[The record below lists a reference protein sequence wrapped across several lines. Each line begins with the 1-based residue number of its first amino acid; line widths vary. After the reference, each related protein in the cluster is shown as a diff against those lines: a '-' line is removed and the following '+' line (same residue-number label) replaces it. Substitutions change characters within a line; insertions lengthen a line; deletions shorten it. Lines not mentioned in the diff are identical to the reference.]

1 MADKKPK
8 IAVVGCGYWGRNLV
22 RNFYELGHLEIVCD
36 TEQSTLDE
44 MIKDFPG
51 VNTIK
56 DVDLILRDPD
66 IQGIVIAT
74 PAVTHYQLAKK
85 AITLGKDVFVEKPI
99 ALNLEEAHQLVK
111 LAEEKDR
118 VLMVGHILLYH
129 SAVKRLK
136 KLIDDGELGRIRY
149 IYSNRLNM
157 GKIRTE
163 ENILWSFA
171 PHDISVILWLLKEIP
186 REVNCRGE
194 SYLNQGVA
202 DTTLSYFLFKSGVS
216 AHIHVSWLHP
226 FKEQK
231 LVVVGDKKMAV
242 FDDAS
247 PKEKLRLYAHSVN
260 WVDRKPIAQKAEAV
274 IVPIEDKEPLKEE
287 CQHFLECILD
297 RKSPLTDGKQGLDV
311 LKILNACQ
319 QSLENGGISIRIGG
333 ERENTAQ
340 GKFFIHPSVILENNV
355 HIGEGTKI
363 WHYSHILPNSSVGKN
378 CNIGRNV
385 VIGPDV
391 SIGNGCK
398 VQNNVSV
405 FKGVTLE
412 DYVFCGP
419 SMVFT
424 NVFNPRSEIRRMNE
438 LRPTLVRKGAT
449 LGANCTIVCGV
460 TIGQYAFVGA
470 GAVVTKDV
478 PDYALVLGSPA
489 KIAGWI
495 CECGVKLSWNR
506 EGALCH
512 CGKQYHR
519 ERSKVRRFEGTSA
532 EEKHS

>member
-1 MADKKPK
+1 MTDKKPK

-22 RNFYELGHLEIVCD
+22 RNFYELGHLETICD

-44 MIKDFPG
+44 ITKSFPG
-51 VNTIK
+51 VKATK
-56 DVDLILRDPD
+56 DFDLLMANPEID
-66 IQGIVIAT
+66 GIVIAT

-99 ALNLEEAHQLVK
+99 ALNLNEAYELLE
-111 LAEEKDR
+111 LAEEKNR

-129 SAVKRLK
+129 PGVTRLK

-171 PHDISVILWLLKEIP
+171 PHDISVILWLLNEIP
-186 REVNCRGE
+186 GEVNCRGE

-202 DTTLSYFLFKSGVS
+202 DTTLSYFLFNSGVS

-242 FDDAS
+242 FDDTS

-274 IVPIEDKEPLKEE
+274 IVPVEDKEPLKEE
-287 CQHFLECILD
+287 CQHFLECILN
-297 RKSPLTDGKQGLDV
+297 RKSPLTDGKQGLEV
-311 LKILNACQ
+311 LEILNACQ
-319 QSLENGGISIRIGG
+319 QSLENGGKSIQIDKK
-333 ERENTAQ
+333 E
-340 GKFFIHPSVILENNV
+340 KPSAEKYFAHSTVILENHV
-355 HIGEGTKI
+355 KIGEGTKI

-398 VQNNVSV
+398 IQNNVSV

-438 LRPTLVRKGAT
+438 LRPTLVKRGAT

-460 TIGQYAFVGA
+460 TIGQYGFIGA

-506 EGALCH
+506 EKALCH
-512 CGKQYHR
+512 CGKQYQR
-519 ERSKVRRFEGTSA
+519 DRLTVRRFEGTSE
-532 EEKHS
+532 EEKHL

>member
-22 RNFYELGHLEIVCD
+22 RNFYELGYLETICD
-36 TEQSTLDE
+36 TKESVLDE
-44 MIKDFPG
+44 MKKKFRG
-51 VNTIK
+51 VKNLK
-56 DVDLILRDPD
+56 DVDLVLGDRAIN
-66 IQGIVIAT
+66 GIVIAT
-74 PAVTHYQLAKK
+74 PAETHYQLAKK
-85 AITLGKDVFVEKPI
+85 AITVGKDVFVEKPI
-99 ALNLEEAHQLVK
+99 ALNLEEANQLVK
-111 LAEEKDR
+111 LAEEKGSI
-118 VLMVGHILLYH
+118 LMVGHILLYH
-129 SAVKRLK
+129 PAVKRLK

-171 PHDISVILWLLKEIP
+171 PHDISVILWLLNEIP
-186 REVNCRGE
+186 KEVNCRGE

-242 FDDAS
+242 FDDTS
-247 PKEKLRLYAHSVN
+247 PKEKLRLYAHFVN
-260 WVDRKPIAQKAEAV
+260 WIDRKPIVQKAEAV
-274 IVPIEDKEPLKEE
+274 IVPVEEKEPLKEE
-287 CQHFLECILD
+287 CQHFLECILN
-297 RKSPLTDGKQGLDV
+297 RKSALTDGKQGLDV

-319 QSLENGGISIRIGG
+319 QSLENGGKSIRIGG
-333 ERENTAQ
+333 EREKTAQ
-340 GKFFIHPSVILENNV
+340 GNIFIHPTVILENNV
-355 HIGEGTKI
+355 KIGEGTKI

-391 SIGNGCK
+391 VVGNGCK
-398 VQNNVSV
+398 IQNNVSV

-424 NVFNPRSEIRRMNE
+424 NVFNPRSEIPRMNE
-438 LRPTLVRKGAT
+438 LRPTIVKKGAT

-460 TIGQYAFVGA
+460 TIGQYAFIGA

-489 KIAGWI
+489 KIAEWI
-495 CECGVKLSWNR
+495 CECGVKLSWNSER
-506 EGALCH
+506 ALCH
-512 CGKQYHR
+512 CGKQYQR
-519 ERSKVRRFEGTSA
+519 DRLAVRRFEGTSA
-532 EEKHS
+532 EEKLL

>member
-1 MADKKPK
+1 MTDNQAKV
-8 IAVVGCGYWGRNLV
+8 AVIGCGYWGKNLV
-22 RNFYELGHLEIVCD
+22 RNFYELKSLKTVCD
-36 TEQSTLDE
+36 TDE
-44 MIKDFPG
+44 NALGEMKKKYPEIAILKDYDLLLEDPG
-51 VNTIK
+51 V
-56 DVDLILRDPD
+56 R
-66 IQGIVIAT
+66 GIVIAT

-85 AITLGKDVFVEKPI
+85 AIASGKDVFVEKPI
-99 ALNLEEAHQLVK
+99 ALSLDEASDLIQF
-111 LAEEKDR
+111 AEKNDR
-118 VLMVGHILLYH
+118 MIMVGHILLYH
-129 SAVKRLK
+129 PGVKRLK

-274 IVPIEDKEPLKEE
+274 IVPVEEKEPLKEE

-319 QSLENGGISIRIGG
+319 QSLENGGLSIRIGG
-333 ERENTAQ
+333 ESEKTIQENY
-340 GKFFIHPSVILENNV
+340 FIHPTAILENNV

-378 CNIGRNV
+378 CNLGRNV

-398 VQNNVSV
+398 IQNNVSV

-438 LRPTLVRKGAT
+438 LRPTLVKRGAT

-460 TIGQYAFVGA
+460 TIGQYAFIGA

-506 EGALCH
+506 EKALCH
-512 CGKQYHR
+512 CGKQYQR
-519 ERSKVRRFEGTSA
+519 DRLTVRRFEGTS
-532 EEKHS
+532 EEGKHL